1 MSQLRI
7 KCPSCGTVQDIQA
20 SGAACK
26 KCSGA
31 LILPEDGVIQIYR
44 MGNPMGC
51 AVGFGV
57 YLNEI
62 PMGHLGNTE
71 QIRIPVSF
79 GHYTLHMTH
88 GTNRKCQDAEFDITP
103 DNRVVCLK
111 AHLKMGFISNKVII
125 EQASPDSMPPA

>member
-7 KCPSCGTVQDIQA
+7 KCPSCGTVQDIEA

-44 MGNPMGC
+44 MGSPMGI
-51 AVGFGV
+51 AVGMGI
-57 YLNEI
+57 YINEN
-62 PMGHLGNTE
+62 PMGHLANAST
-71 QIRIPVSF
+71 IKIPVAY
-79 GHYTLHMTH
+79 GHYKVHMTH

-125 EQASPDSMPPA
+125 EQSISSAVTR